1 MRIVRRGLDM
11 MRLLVVSSGVYLFSD
26 PSMEDWG
33 FDDDVVVAPHIHAN
47 ALETLKEYIKPGSNV
62 LDIGS
67 GSGYLCAVMG
77 HMVVCFPLDTSL
89 DDTYLYFVSSL
100 FPISQ
105 APNGKVTGIDHIPQ
119 ITNLSLHNLRKNPVQ
134 KEMLDSGLVAIV
146 TGDGRLGYPP
156 SGPYDAIH
164 VGAAALDVHEPLLQQ
179 LKAPGRMFIPVSE
192 GGSLNGGQAVWQ
204 VDKDAEGRVTRK
216 RLYGVMY
223 VPLTDAKKFED

>member
-100 FPISQ
+100 FPILRRQMARLLASITFPKSPIYRCITSAKTLSRRRCWTQ
-105 APNGKVTGIDHIPQ
+105 DSSPSSLGTGAWVIPPVDHTMQ
-119 ITNLSLHNLRKNPVQ
+119 ST
-134 KEMLDSGLVAIV
+134 
-146 TGDGRLGYPP
+146 
-156 SGPYDAIH
+156 
-164 VGAAALDVHEPLLQQ
+164 
-179 LKAPGRMFIPVSE
+179 
-192 GGSLNGGQAVWQ
+192 
-204 VDKDAEGRVTRK
+204 
-216 RLYGVMY
+216 
-223 VPLTDAKKFED
+223 